1 MSGRDLALVV
11 LAVLGGLALLSVV
24 GMGMWGGC
32 CGWMGPGMM
41 GRWGWGPWGGGW
53 GLMGMLLV
61 LAGIVLVV
69 LALTRRESRSDE
81 ALEIL
86 RRRLASGEI
95 TREQYEELRKTLQ

>member
-1 MSGRDLALVV
+1 MTGRDLAVVV
-11 LAVLGGLALLSVV
+11 LVILGALVLLPAL
-24 GMGMWGGC
+24 GMGLGGC

-41 GRWGWGPWGGGW
+41 GRWGWGPWAGGVGW
-53 GLMGMLLV
+53 IAMLLV

-69 LALTRRESRSDE
+69 LALTRREARSDE
-81 ALEIL
+81 AVEIL